1 MRKRPDPYQW
11 VIDEY
16 PPEISKDQLYK
27 ICHISKRTASY
38 LLESGLIPNKCT
50 GKKTRKYKIAIADVV
65 EYLKR
70 RDLTPNDY
78 TAPAGWYGCKTKKK
92 SVKKP
97 FRFSEKM
104 QAQLIEFAEVHLE
117 DYEDVLSVAEVSEI
131 TGCSSTA
138 VTKWCNRKYL
148 HHYFIKRKFYI
159 PKLSLLEFL
168 RSEHFQGMQ
177 EKSNIHLAYLQAKS
191 NS

>member
-38 LLESGLIPNKCT
+38 LLESGLIPNQST

-78 TAPAGWYGCKTKKK
+78 TAPVGWYGCKTKKK
-92 SVKKP
+92 PAKKA
-97 FRFSEKM
+97 FRFSDKM
-104 QAQLIEFAEVHLE
+104 QAQLIEFSEVYLE
-117 DYEDVLSVAEVSEI
+117 DYEDVLSVANVSEI

-138 VTKWCNRKYL
+138 VTKWCNKKYL

-168 RSEHFQGMQ
+168 RSEHFQGIQ
-177 EKSNIHLAYLQAKS
+177 EKSKVHFAYLQAK
-191 NS
+191 NN